1 MSDEKLVFH
10 IQNPGTNEF
19 SSRRLVNYEAPLYPK
34 FIDEELTLAVGRDRF
49 NDPFMRIVWSQR
61 LYRVVNG
68 KQMLMHPCQ
77 SYIRGG
83 ELYQI
88 GYPRFIVQQK
98 MDPVFVGLDTWDEKL
113 QGTKPYTGVYT
124 FLACVQTTKGGFRL
138 PDRTLLEALKA
149 LDWNKRH
156 ATLYGSHME
165 KPPEEASQWAV
176 TKMMSDI
183 DIAEQK
189 AREEQK
195 DRLRRVLK
203 ENQRRIFSKLPNE
216 GRARDP
222 YREAQKQR
230 EKAYLEQ
237 HARRQQE
244 KQIVKQIVLTDL

>member
-19 SSRRLVNYEAPLYPK
+19 SSRRLVNYDAPLYPK

-61 LYRVVNG
+61 LYRIVNG

-77 SYIRGG
+77 SYTRGG

-98 MDPVFVGLDTWDEKL
+98 MDPVFVGLDTWDESL
-113 QGTKPYTGVYT
+113 QGAKPYTGVYT
-124 FLACVQTTKGGFRL
+124 FLACVQTTSGGYRL

-149 LDWNKRH
+149 LDFNKRH
-156 ATLYGSHME
+156 APLYGSHMGE
-165 KPPEEASQWAV
+165 VPEEAKQWGV
-176 TKMMSDI
+176 QKMLSDI

-189 AREEQK
+189 VRLEQK
-195 DRLRRVLK
+195 DKMRRVLM

-216 GRARDP
+216 GRAKDP
-222 YREAQKQR
+222 YRESQKLKEKFFLDQYTKR
-230 EKAYLEQ
+230 EK
-237 HARRQQE
+237 E
-244 KQIVKQIVLTDL
+244 KQVVKQIVLTDL